1 MCFLLV
7 PKGLDIGGTVGMV
20 ALSVIVGGVMGCIM
34 IPYYMIRAVYVLIRY
49 IISSI
54 KNI

>member
-1 MCFLLV
+1 
-7 PKGLDIGGTVGMV
+7 
-20 ALSVIVGGVMGCIM
+20 LSVVVGGVMGCIM